1 MSLEAQNGSGRN
13 WDSTDRA
20 QGYQVTPV
28 QHVHRYPSTESGAA
42 ATVRDSRRDTL
53 EDSRNYRNSCHLGCF
68 KWLITSS
75 AKALISH

>member
-1 MSLEAQNGSGRN
+1 M
-13 WDSTDRA
+13 
-20 QGYQVTPV
+20 
-28 QHVHRYPSTESGAA
+28 
-42 ATVRDSRRDTL
+42 L